1 MLVKIKRVDIF
12 DSIKVN
18 EKVLSPIEILEEI
31 ADYQTIDLNY
41 EQFWK
46 VYNISWD
53 KMSRYYKTLEDKE
66 KRRRI
71 IQYFER
77 GSKEEALFITIA
89 NWFNYKVKWFN

>member
-1 MLVKIKRVDIF
+1 MYYL
-12 DSIKVN
+12 
-18 EKVLSPIEILEEI
+18 
-31 ADYQTIDLNY
+31 
-41 EQFWK
+41 
-46 VYNISWD
+46 SWD
-53 KMSRYYKTLEDKE
+53 KMLGYFMTLEDKD